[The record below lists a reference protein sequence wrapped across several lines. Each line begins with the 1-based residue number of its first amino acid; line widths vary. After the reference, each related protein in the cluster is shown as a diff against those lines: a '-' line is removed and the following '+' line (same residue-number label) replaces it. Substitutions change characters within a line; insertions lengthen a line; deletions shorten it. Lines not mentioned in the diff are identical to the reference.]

1 MPCEL
6 RLGVMTGFLVEA
18 YAPATSDLVDL
29 EARARRAAAQLA
41 EAGTEVRYVRA
52 IFVPDDETCF
62 HLFEASSPDAVHAAS
77 ERAGLSAQRIVEAV
91 EVTRDEDP

>member
-1 MPCEL
+1 
-6 RLGVMTGFLVEA
+6 MTGFLVEA

-29 EARARRAAAQLA
+29 EARAQRAATELA

-52 IFVPDDETCF
+52 IFVPEDETCF
-62 HLFEASSPDAVHAAS
+62 HLFEAASQDAVHAAS

-91 EVTRDEDP
+91 GVTQDDDL